1 MNLRGKF
8 MEEKILTKEEY
19 TEKVNNLVKPMVE
32 FVMSTKEFN
41 DRGRY
46 SEEFV
51 KVGDKEVTLVVVDK
65 NWVVVRED
73 DFDELLRFRE
83 RYYKLKKEFNEFLE
97 GGIKFSRKKFLGIF

>member
-1 MNLRGKF
+1 

-83 RYYKLKKEFNEFLE
+83 RYYKLRREFDELFE
-97 GGIKFSRKKFLGIF
+97 SVIKSSRKKFLGIF